1 MNIYENYN
9 ILVVDDDVVLRD
21 TIVFDFKRKGFKVFA
36 AENGTNAFDIVKSQ
50 NIDLVLSDIRMPN
63 GDGIELLEKTRVRDP
78 KIPIIILITG
88 FSDANESELI
98 QKGALQVIHKPFDRK
113 KLMDSVI
120 LALGISS
127 NE

>member
-1 MNIYENYN
+1 M
-9 ILVVDDDVVLRD
+9 DDDVVLRD